1 MSVLVLQRILPAT
14 PAKISN
20 MLETKSGK
28 RCDIK
33 VNTKKPKNKKKMR
46 LLKMIFLDTMKTCFR
61 FHVTFIFQFPIYLE
75 PFAPICEY
83 IRYLYRFLGSKYV
96 GNRKMKSFSRCK
108 NASVQRRSLKRT
120 WPRVAPNEGD
130 ALWLSSGRPRQ
141 HKTQGRSRIPA
152 TS

>member
-1 MSVLVLQRILPAT
+1 
-14 PAKISN
+14 
-20 MLETKSGK
+20 
-28 RCDIK
+28 
-33 VNTKKPKNKKKMR
+33 
-46 LLKMIFLDTMKTCFR
+46 MIFLDTMKTCFR

-96 GNRKMKSFSRCK
+96 GNRKMKSLSRCK

-152 TS
+152 TSWVHGIHILYTYCVYIYLLCKYLSYIKIFASLCMQCIYDYVYIHVYK